1 MTAAE
6 QAIAKLQAAQGDP
19 RKLALATLD
28 IVLSGY
34 PPELREALEAA
45 AIPHWFTKDILAK
58 LLNVHD
64 DQAAAYFEQLQRLPM
79 VEPFPARD
87 AWNVHEATRLALR
100 SELAATQ
107 LTKLRKLSTLAV
119 PCFKGDEPHQRIERL
134 YHELV
139 SDPSQAGSALS
150 ALRQEWED
158 KEELLALGPLL
169 LELGNEGLLD
179 DEIEFQSE
187 LARFYGALGDAAR
200 SFGQSQQALAY
211 FEHAKGTFER
221 LAQVEPSRPVLQRDL
236 SVSYERLG
244 DLARA
249 LGQIEPA
256 RAYFQES
263 SLSANPSPKPNPTN
277 PTSSVTFPFPTA
289 SSAISPE
296 TSAKSK

>member
-87 AWNVHEATRLALR
+87 AWNVREATRLALR

-134 YHELV
+134 
-139 SDPSQAGSALS
+139 
-150 ALRQEWED
+150 
-158 KEELLALGPLL
+158 
-169 LELGNEGLLD
+169 
-179 DEIEFQSE
+179 
-187 LARFYGALGDAAR
+187 
-200 SFGQSQQALAY
+200 
-211 FEHAKGTFER
+211 
-221 LAQVEPSRPVLQRDL
+221 
-236 SVSYERLG
+236 
-244 DLARA
+244 
-249 LGQIEPA
+249 
-256 RAYFQES
+256 
-263 SLSANPSPKPNPTN
+263 
-277 PTSSVTFPFPTA
+277 
-289 SSAISPE
+289 
-296 TSAKSK
+296 